1 MRNIYGPTIWNF
13 CQLNRLYAKTNTD
26 NSSSVVKEAPYMS
39 SAIFIIGAITDEMR
53 ASLSPDFILHDVAQM
68 DDVETWLAANGQTI
82 KYVLTNGHDG
92 IADDWVTNMPNL
104 KLISNYGVGYDAINA
119 QAARASDIL
128 VTHTPDV
135 LNDEVATTAI
145 MLMLACYRELRASD
159 QHIRSG
165 AWGAGEMLTLSR
177 SADHRR
183 VGIVGLGRIG
193 LAIADKLTA
202 FHANIA
208 YHSRSE
214 KDVPFTYY
222 ADLQEMAKD
231 CEALIVIT
239 PGGDETKHL
248 VSKDVIEA
256 LGPDGVLINVARGT
270 VVDEGALV
278 DALANG
284 TLGAA
289 GLDVFEQ
296 EPHVPAALLDMPNV
310 VVTPHI
316 GSATIETR
324 RAMGQL
330 TVNNIISHAKTG
342 KVFSPVPECR
352 DIAELA

>member
-1 MRNIYGPTIWNF
+1 MASTI
-13 CQLNRLYAKTNTD
+13 L
-26 NSSSVVKEAPYMS
+26 
-39 SAIFIIGAITDEMR
+39 IIGTITDEMR
-53 ASLSPDFILHDVAQM
+53 RALAADFTLHDALQIEHM
-68 DDVETWLAANGQTI
+68 DAWLQDSGHEVD
-82 KYVLTNGHDG
+82 YVLTNGHDG
-92 IADDWVTNMPNL
+92 IADEWVASMPNL

-119 QAARASDIL
+119 QAASASDIL

-165 AWGAGEMLTLSR
+165 AWAAGEMLALSR
-177 SADHRR
+177 TADYRR

-202 FHANIA
+202 FHADIA

-239 PGGDETKHL
+239 PGGPETKHL
-248 VSKDVIEA
+248 VSRDVIEA

-270 VVDEGALV
+270 VVDEDALV
-278 DALANG
+278 DALVSG

-289 GLDVFEQ
+289 GLDVFDQ
-296 EPHVPAALLDMPNV
+296 EPHVPAALLEMPNV

-342 KVFSPVPECR
+342 KVISPVPECR
-352 DIAELA
+352 DVADFA